1 MRRAAL
7 RLEEQEQ
14 AAERRE
20 QDLVGRERAVAKARQ
35 EAAAQVR
42 ESEARMGDAER
53 LRSEAADAQRSLS
66 LRAAEADETE
76 RRLEERARAVRQRE
90 RGVEEREASAVRRVE
105 AAAAGE
111 ARAQEADRRLKE
123 EASGRARAEAAA
135 EGMRA
140 KETELGE
147 RLSRA
152 ARERQRLESALGD
165 SERRL
170 GEAQIVLSGQ
180 RERLARKEAEVT
192 ALRSTQKAYGT
203 PLGELPL
210 EPPAPG
216 GTLGESGAEQAMN
229 ERLRRDVLD
238 TARRKARRAL
248 ETAGTLSA
256 QKGGRSETS
265 APLTAGSGDAGAGG
279 LTPGSA
285 SAKQRLED
293 RFSSVKDAQGPSLAA
308 ALKADQQKLT
318 RARGLT
324 KGLGVPA
331 PGMEELG
338 QRLAALAQE
347 AQRAGGAQDEARVA
361 QSLARWELDLAKELS
376 DVTSGQSLA

>member
-1 MRRAAL
+1 M
-7 RLEEQEQ
+7 
-14 AAERRE
+14 
-20 QDLVGRERAVAKARQ
+20 
-35 EAAAQVR
+35 
-42 ESEARMGDAER
+42 
-53 LRSEAADAQRSLS
+53 
-66 LRAAEADETE
+66 
-76 RRLEERARAVRQRE
+76 
-90 RGVEEREASAVRRVE
+90 RRVE

-180 RERLARKEAEVT
+180 RERLARTEAEVT

-210 EPPAPG
+210 EPPAPN

-256 QKGGRSETS
+256 
-265 APLTAGSGDAGAGG
+265 
-279 LTPGSA
+279 
-285 SAKQRLED
+285 
-293 RFSSVKDAQGPSLAA
+293 
-308 ALKADQQKLT
+308 
-318 RARGLT
+318 
-324 KGLGVPA
+324 
-331 PGMEELG
+331 
-338 QRLAALAQE
+338 
-347 AQRAGGAQDEARVA
+347 
-361 QSLARWELDLAKELS
+361 
-376 DVTSGQSLA
+376 

>member
-180 RERLARKEAEVT
+180 RERLARTEAEVT

-210 EPPAPG
+210 EPPAPN

-256 QKGGRSETS
+256 QKGGRSEAS

-324 KGLGVPA
+324 DGLGVPA